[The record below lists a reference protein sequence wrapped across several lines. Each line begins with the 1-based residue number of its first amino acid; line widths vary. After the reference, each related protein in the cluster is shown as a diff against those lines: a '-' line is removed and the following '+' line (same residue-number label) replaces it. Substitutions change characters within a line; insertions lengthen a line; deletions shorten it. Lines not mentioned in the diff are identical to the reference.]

1 MRRRHSWAL
10 VGLATSALI
19 VTACSSGGSSASS
32 ETAAASSAASA
43 AVPSG
48 APSAPAA
55 PSGSTSAA
63 APADLSGQ
71 TLTISNWAGYYP
83 EDLAA
88 QVQKS
93 LGVPLT
99 IANHATNEEIMAKL
113 TAGGDSGIDVAFVSG
128 QYAQALNEAGLLE
141 PIDHSKVPNLAN
153 LYPEATQLAFDKGN
167 VFSVPY
173 TWGTTG
179 ICYRS
184 DKVAEPTSWNDIL
197 KPSAENKGKV
207 TQMTTE
213 RWLALPALK
222 SLGYSINTTDDAQLQ
237 QAKDLLIASKKDL
250 LAYDDTTFYD
260 RLVSGEANEV
270 VAWDGWC
277 NYGTAKDPNIKFTVP
292 KEGSDLWSDTMV
304 ILKTSK
310 NKDAAHAFINYILDP
325 ANQAWVAENILYKV
339 PNKAAMETKGV
350 TDLFAQYPNMAMT
363 PADLLKEES
372 VVDLGADSV
381 KYTDLATEVTA
392 N

>member
-1 MRRRHSWAL
+1 MRRRNPAVWAGVAASAL
-10 VGLATSALI
+10 VLA
-19 VTACSSGGSSASS
+19 ACSSATSSESSSSSAPASQAA
-32 ETAAASSAASA
+32 TAAAPSASAAASA
-43 AVPSG
+43 A
-48 APSAPAA
+48 AA
-55 PSGSTSAA
+55 PT
-63 APADLSGQ
+63 DLTGQ
-71 TLTISNWAGYYP
+71 TLTVSNWAGYYP

-88 QVQKS
+88 QVEKN

-113 TAGGDSGIDVAFVSG
+113 TAGGDSGFDVAFVSG

-141 PIDHSKVPNLAN
+141 PIDHSKVPNLSN

-184 DKVAEPTSWNDIL
+184 DKMAEPTSWKDIL
-197 KPSAENKGKV
+197 EPSADNKGKV

-222 SLGYSINTTDDAQLQ
+222 ALGYSINTTDDTELAA
-237 QAKDLLIASKKDL
+237 AKDLLISSKADL
-250 LAYDDTTFYD
+250 LAYDDTTFYS

-277 NYGTAKDPNIKFTVP
+277 NYGTAENPDIKFTVP
-292 KEGSDLWSDTMV
+292 SEGSDVWSDTMV
-304 ILKTSK
+304 ILKSSQ
-310 NKDAAHAFINYILDP
+310 NKDAAHAFINFILDP
-325 ANQAWVAENILYKV
+325 ANHAWVAENILYKV
-339 PNKAAMETKGV
+339 PNKAAMEEPGV
-350 TDLFAQYPNMAMT
+350 KALFEQYPNMAT
-363 PADLLKEES
+363 SPADLLKQEV
-372 VVDLGADSV
+372 VVDLGEDSV
-381 KYTDLATEVTA
+381 KYTDLATEVTSS
-392 N
+392 